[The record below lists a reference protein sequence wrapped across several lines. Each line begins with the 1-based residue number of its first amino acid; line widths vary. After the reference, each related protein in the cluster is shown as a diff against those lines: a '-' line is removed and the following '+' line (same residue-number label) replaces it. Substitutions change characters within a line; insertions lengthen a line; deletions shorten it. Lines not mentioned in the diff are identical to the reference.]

1 MCKVSIALMVTVLS
15 LTVGCQSEKQVR
27 NDQLNKRDPFLGERI
42 PNPNVP
48 TGRERK
54 DTAKDPFLRADRDRW
69 NNDLIELRPGYDKKG
84 SSLTSRSSLA
94 SSNGA
99 TPEQLKQDLERV
111 GAKVYSPI
119 RRENGYDVRVQ
130 TQSASGV
137 LSSYTGSG
145 STSAIALKDAYE
157 QLRAER

>member
-1 MCKVSIALMVTVLS
+1 MTRHMAAGWMVLAV

-54 DTAKDPFLRADRDRW
+54 ESTKDPFFRAD
-69 NNDLIELRPGYDKKG
+69 NDLIELRPGFDRKG

-94 SSNGA
+94 SSKGA
-99 TPEQLKQDLERV
+99 TPEQLKTDLERV
-111 GAKVYSPI
+111 GAKVFSPVH
-119 RRENGYDVRVQ
+119 RDNGYDVKVQ

-137 LSSYTGSG
+137 LSSYTGTG
-145 STSAIALKDAYE
+145 STSAVALRDAYD

>member
-1 MCKVSIALMVTVLS
+1 MTKYMTSGWILIAM

-54 DTAKDPFLRADRDRW
+54 ESTKDPFLRAD
-69 NNDLIELRPGYDKKG
+69 NEFIELRPGYDRKG

-94 SSNGA
+94 SSKGA

-119 RRENGYDVRVQ
+119 HRENGYEVRVQ
-130 TQSASGV
+130 TQTAKGV
-137 LSSYTGSG
+137 LSSYTGTG
-145 STSAIALKDAYE
+145 STSAIALRDAYE

>member
-1 MCKVSIALMVTVLS
+1 MIKYMAAGMMLLS
-15 LTVGCQSEKQVR
+15 LLTMGCQSEKQTR

-54 DTAKDPFLRADRDRW
+54 DTKDPFLRAERDKW
-69 NNDLIELRPGYDKKG
+69 KDDLIELRPGFDKKG

-99 TPEQLKQDLERV
+99 TPEQLKTDLERI
-111 GAKVYSPI
+111 GAKVFAPVH
-119 RRENGYDVRVQ
+119 RDNGFDVKVQ
-130 TQSASGV
+130 TQSPSGV

-145 STSAIALKDAYE
+145 STAALALRDAYD

>member
-1 MCKVSIALMVTVLS
+1 MTRHMAAGWMVLAV

-54 DTAKDPFLRADRDRW
+54 ESTKDPFFRAD
-69 NNDLIELRPGYDKKG
+69 NGLIELRPGFDRKG

-94 SSNGA
+94 SSKGA
-99 TPEQLKQDLERV
+99 TPEQLKTDLERV
-111 GAKVYSPI
+111 GAKVFSPVH
-119 RRENGYDVRVQ
+119 RDNGYDVKIQ

-137 LSSYTGSG
+137 LSSYTGTG
-145 STSAIALKDAYE
+145 STSAVALRDAYD